1 MGDPNEARATIASKE
16 KPAAAGGPR
25 QAAEAAITNVQARRV
40 SPAVILVRI
49 MARVVRFF
57 SNISRKL

>member
-40 SPAVILVRI
+40 SPAGHH
-49 MARVVRFF
+49 F
-57 SNISRKL
+57 STDNG